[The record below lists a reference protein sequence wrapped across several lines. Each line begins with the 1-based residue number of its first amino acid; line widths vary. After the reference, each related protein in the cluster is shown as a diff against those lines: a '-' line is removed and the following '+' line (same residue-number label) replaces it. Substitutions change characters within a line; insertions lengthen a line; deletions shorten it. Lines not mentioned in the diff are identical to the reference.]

1 MGGFRSALRSAWTWA
16 IVLVAVSA
24 WWGTRLQ
31 REHPEVFLG
40 AAPLVGRDPTDGWQ
54 WRFGWGLVGA
64 AAVGGTVILGTARSW
79 WWRVRLRWLVPATG
93 AAAGLFAT
101 LLALTDGTDG
111 LLHGATDRTEYMVN
125 LDIAPPAGQFLR
137 HFVADI
143 DQYSVHVR
151 GHPPGFVLVL
161 KALDNAGLDGAWPVV
176 ALSIIGT
183 VALPIAVL
191 VAVWAVAGHEWARRS
206 APLLIVAPYALWMV
220 TSADA
225 VYTAVGA
232 SGVAL
237 FAIGLRTR
245 SWRACGWGSVSGTML
260 GSLLFL
266 TYGGAMF
273 VLVPAV
279 PAIVAIRRRR
289 PGAVPTLAGAV
300 LAGAAVTA
308 LFAVG
313 GFWWFDG
320 ANATRHQYWS
330 GTAQFRPFA
339 YFAVANLAASL
350 IAIGPAT
357 FAGLL
362 RMWKQRSAP
371 APIVTLVAGG
381 ALALLAAHASQ
392 YSRAEVERIWLLFF
406 PWLVVAGSVLVSRA
420 GGRLALAA
428 VGSQAVAAIVLQAAL
443 VSKW

>member
-1 MGGFRSALRSAWTWA
+1 
-16 IVLVAVSA
+16 
-24 WWGTRLQ
+24 
-31 REHPEVFLG
+31 
-40 AAPLVGRDPTDGWQ
+40 
-54 WRFGWGLVGA
+54 
-64 AAVGGTVILGTARSW
+64 
-79 WWRVRLRWLVPATG
+79 
-93 AAAGLFAT
+93 
-101 LLALTDGTDG
+101 
-111 LLHGATDRTEYMVN
+111 
-125 LDIAPPAGQFLR
+125 
-137 HFVADI
+137 
-143 DQYSVHVR
+143 
-151 GHPPGFVLVL
+151 
-161 KALDNAGLDGAWPVV
+161 
-176 ALSIIGT
+176 
-183 VALPIAVL
+183 
-191 VAVWAVAGHEWARRS
+191 
-206 APLLIVAPYALWMV
+206 
-220 TSADA
+220 
-225 VYTAVGA
+225 
-232 SGVAL
+232 
-237 FAIGLRTR
+237 
-245 SWRACGWGSVSGTML
+245 
-260 GSLLFL
+260 
-266 TYGGAMF
+266 F